1 MVMLMVKNLISLKE
15 LTTKD
20 IENIIDKAIEIK
32 KSPEKFYNAL
42 SHKTLAM
49 IFQKTST
56 RTRVSF
62 ETGMTQLG
70 GHAIY
75 LDWRTTQ
82 FAMSEIKDEI
92 RFMARCVDIVMARL
106 IKNADLMEMAKY
118 CTVPLIN
125 GLCEKYHPCQ
135 TLGDLMTVKEH
146 LGKLKGLNLVYL
158 GIANN
163 VSNTLTVGC
172 TKAGMNFTL
181 CVPERHPISLD
192 QELLDDAKKTG
203 LYIEENNPKKA
214 VKDADVVYTDS
225 WVDMELFFNPK
236 FEKEKERRMKTF
248 MPYQLN
254 AGLLK
259 NSKALIM
266 HDMPMHIGYEIT
278 RDVIESPKSI
288 IFDQA
293 ENRLHIQKAIML
305 YLLGKI

>member
-1 MVMLMVKNLISLKE
+1 MVKHLLTLKE
-15 LTTKD
+15 LEPKE
-20 IENIIDKAIEIK
+20 IEYIINKGIEIK
-32 KSPEKFYNAL
+32 KNPERFSNAL
-42 SHKTLAM
+42 SNKTLAM

-82 FAMSEIKDEI
+82 FIISEIKDEI
-92 RFMARCVDIVMARL
+92 RFISRCVDIVMARL
-106 IKNADLMEMAKY
+106 LKNSDLMEMAKY
-118 CTVPLIN
+118 CSIPLIN

-135 TLGDLMTVKEH
+135 ILGDLMTVKEKFR
-146 LGKLKGLNLVYL
+146 KLKGLKLVYF

-163 VSNTLTVGC
+163 VSNTLTIGC
-172 TKAGMNFTL
+172 TKTGMQFVL
-181 CVPERHPISLD
+181 CAPKRHSISLD
-192 QELLDDAKKTG
+192 QDLINTAKKTD
-203 LYIEENNPKKA
+203 LYFEEKDPKKA
-214 VKDADVVYTDS
+214 VKDADIVYTDS
-225 WVDMELFFNPK
+225 WVDMELFLDPK
-236 FEKEKERRMKTF
+236 FKEEKERRIKTL

-254 AGLLK
+254 NNLLK

-266 HDMPMHIGYEIT
+266 HDMPIHIGYEIT
-278 RDVIESPKSI
+278 RDIVEDKRSI

-305 YLLGKI
+305 YLLNKI